1 MSEMNDAEVMLL
13 AGAGEQ
19 ELLRLWVARE
29 TQRGILFHDFMN
41 GDADFVLIGAGFRLD
56 GKRDGRLRELRVRIE
71 NSGGFVAEGF
81 AGSGFFQLGDGA
93 NVTGVEFA
101 DLGELFALHDLDV
114 LKTLGKIAVVV
125 EQGRIVFQ
133 NAAFH
138 FEIVDAAG
146 ERIGEGL
153 EDEE

>member
-1 MSEMNDAEVMLL
+1 MATPILSSSARVFGSMANVME
-13 AGAGEQ
+13 G
-19 ELLRLWVARE
+19 
-29 TQRGILFHDFMN
+29 
-41 GDADFVLIGAGFRLD
+41 
-56 GKRDGRLRELRVRIE
+56 
-71 NSGGFVAEGF
+71 SGSC

-101 DLGELFALHDLDV
+101 DLRELFALHDLDV

-125 EQGRIVFQ
+125 EKGCIVFQ

-146 ERIGEGL
+146 ERIGKRL
-153 EDEE
+153 EDEEREWLAVVVFALDAGVFATGIF